1 MNENKLLLIYKVGQN
16 YLSILK
22 WGGKMSIKIF
32 DYSSSKL
39 QLMNKI
45 DKLILEQNILD
56 YYFDTD
62 WLNGPSIV
70 INFRSIE
77 SEMDIFKKIQE
88 IVSEYKRNNP
98 LSNTEILRKMKKY
111 EKEQKRLTDLEL
123 RNTKEVEM
131 KEDGT
136 VLIENKTKSG
146 IYNSPFHENRFL
158 EYRYQLQPIH
168 SKIQKLLPT
177 MDEKKIMHFFIEQFK
192 YISLFF
198 NGEIKDG
205 YISYVSHVIGF
216 FSRLKLENKNYDLKG
231 YFDSLYSNLY
241 KETLIFTLEESLVL
255 EEWKKRWAEVNLQMI
270 MDIPFYKES
279 DTKYLNLEDQYEHF
293 INNISELNS
302 PFHNLLLRKDNLKEF
317 ILSDQMLHYRNVVNL
332 FYVTLPLF
340 EQNML
345 KKHFYGYCVIKDV
358 QKDYED
364 LLIRI

>member
-1 MNENKLLLIYKVGQN
+1 MNENKLLLIYKVSQN

-177 MDEKKIMHFFIEQFK
+177 MDEKK
-192 YISLFF
+192 
-198 NGEIKDG
+198 
-205 YISYVSHVIGF
+205 
-216 FSRLKLENKNYDLKG
+216 
-231 YFDSLYSNLY
+231 
-241 KETLIFTLEESLVL
+241 
-255 EEWKKRWAEVNLQMI
+255 
-270 MDIPFYKES
+270 
-279 DTKYLNLEDQYEHF
+279 
-293 INNISELNS
+293 
-302 PFHNLLLRKDNLKEF
+302 
-317 ILSDQMLHYRNVVNL
+317 
-332 FYVTLPLF
+332 
-340 EQNML
+340 
-345 KKHFYGYCVIKDV
+345 
-358 QKDYED
+358 
-364 LLIRI
+364 